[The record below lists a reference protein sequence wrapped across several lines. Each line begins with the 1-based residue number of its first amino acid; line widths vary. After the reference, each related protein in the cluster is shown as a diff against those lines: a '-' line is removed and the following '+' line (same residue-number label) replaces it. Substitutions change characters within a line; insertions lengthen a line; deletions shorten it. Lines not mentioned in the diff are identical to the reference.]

1 MIDQFVAKAREI
13 YGDEFIPLHRPVFE
27 GNEVRYLE
35 ECIRSNFVSSVGQR
49 VIDFEK
55 QIAEFTGASY
65 AVAVVNGTA
74 ALQVALRVAGVQP
87 GEEVITQDL
96 TFVATANAICHLHAS
111 PVFLDVDE
119 DTMGL
124 SPSSV
129 LTYLENNAEL
139 TDRGAVN
146 KVTGKRIS
154 ACVPMHTFGNP
165 ARVETL
171 QSICEE
177 WKIALVEDAAESLGS
192 YNGNKHTGTFGGLGV
207 LSFNGNKVITTGGG
221 GMIITNDKNF
231 ADHAKHLTTTA
242 KQPHEYEFLHD
253 EVAYNFRMP
262 NLNAALGC
270 AQMETLQAQLNI
282 KELVAN
288 EWARFFDSYDVQFIR
303 PLEGCTSNNWLNAIR
318 FKNRKLRDNFL
329 TKTNAAGV
337 MTRPIWELMSRL
349 EIFKEYY
356 SDDNANARNLADTIV
371 NISSSVPDGWLEPMQ
386 GAQT

>member
-13 YGDEFIPLHRPVFE
+13 YGSGFIPLHRPVFE
-27 GNEVRYLE
+27 GNEVHYLE

-49 VIDFEK
+49 VVDFEN
-55 QIAEFTGASY
+55 QVAEFTGASY

-74 ALQVALRVAGVQP
+74 ALQVALRVAGVLP
-87 GEEVITQDL
+87 SEEVITQDL
-96 TFVATANAICHLHAS
+96 TFVATANAICHLNAS

-129 LTYLENNAEL
+129 LTFLENNAKV

-146 KVTGKRIS
+146 KCTGKRIS

-165 ARVETL
+165 ARIETL
-171 QSICEE
+171 KSICDE
-177 WKIALVEDAAESLGS
+177 WKIALIEDAAESLGS
-192 YNGNKHTGTFGGLGV
+192 YIGNKHTGTVGELGI

-221 GMIITNDKNF
+221 GMIITSDKNL

-282 KELVAN
+282 KERLAD

-303 PLEGCTSNNWLNAIR
+303 PLDGCTSNNWLNAIR
-318 FKNRKLRDNFL
+318 LKDRQARDEFL

-349 EIFKEYY
+349 TIFKQYY
-356 SDDNANARNLADTIV
+356 RGDNENARDLADTIV
-371 NISSSVPDGWLEPMQ
+371 NISSSVPDGWLGPVKEVEM
-386 GAQT
+386 

>member
-1 MIDQFVAKAREI
+1 LIEEFIGKARQI
-13 YGDEFIPLHRPVFE
+13 YGDGFIPLHRPVFQ
-27 GNEVRYLE
+27 GNEKKYLA
-35 ECIRSNFVSSVGQR
+35 ECIDSNFVSSVGQR
-49 VIDFEK
+49 VVDFEN
-55 QIAEFTGASY
+55 QVAEFTGASY

-74 ALQVALRVAGVQP
+74 ALQVALRVAGVIP

-96 TFVATANAICHLHAS
+96 TFVATANAICHLNAS

-129 LTYLENNAEL
+129 LTYLENNAEV
-139 TDRGAVN
+139 TGRGSIN
-146 KVTGKRIS
+146 KFTGKRIS

-165 ARVETL
+165 ARIETL
-171 QSICEE
+171 KSICEE

-192 YNGNKHTGTFGGLGV
+192 YIRNKHTGTFGELGV

-221 GMIITNDKNF
+221 GMIITSNKNLS
-231 ADHAKHLTTTA
+231 DHAKHLTTTA
-242 KQPHEYEFLHD
+242 KKPHDYEFLHD

-270 AQMETLQAQLNI
+270 AQMETLKAQLKI
-282 KELVAN
+282 KKQLAN
-288 EWARFFDSYDVQFIR
+288 EWARFFDAHDVQFIR

-318 FKNRKLRDNFL
+318 FKNRSLRDNFL

-349 EIFKEYY
+349 EIFKEFYRG
-356 SDDNANARNLADTIV
+356 DNENARNLADTIV
-371 NISSSVPDGWLEPMQ
+371 NISSSVPDGWLEPVT
-386 GAQT
+386 GV

>member
-1 MIDQFVAKAREI
+1 MIDQFLAKAREI
-13 YGDEFIPLHRPVFE
+13 YGDGFIPLHRPVFE
-27 GNEVRYLE
+27 GNEISYLE

-49 VIDFEK
+49 VVDFEN
-55 QIAEFTGASY
+55 QVAEFTGASY

-74 ALQVALRVAGVQP
+74 ALQVALRVAGVLP
-87 GEEVITQDL
+87 GDEVITQDL
-96 TFVATANAICHLHAS
+96 TFVATANAIRHLNAS
-111 PVFLDVDE
+111 PVFLDVDL

-129 LTYLENNAEL
+129 LAYLESHAKV

-146 KVTGKRIS
+146 KSTGKRIS

-165 ARVETL
+165 LRVEAL
-171 QSICEE
+171 KFICEE
-177 WKIALVEDAAESLGS
+177 WKVALVEDAAESLGS
-192 YNGNKHTGTFGGLGV
+192 YIGNKHTGTFGELGI

-221 GMIITNDKNF
+221 GMIITSNKNL

-282 KELVAN
+282 KERVAD

-303 PLEGCTSNNWLNAIR
+303 PLDGCTSNNWLNAVR
-318 FKNRKLRDNFL
+318 LKDRQARDEFL

-349 EIFKEYY
+349 SIFKEYY
-356 SDDNANARNLADTIV
+356 RGDNENARNLADTIV
-371 NISSSVPDGWLEPMQ
+371 NVSSSVPDGWLIPAEE
-386 GAQT
+386 ARK